1 MLARCSPACLLHRS
15 LRPADLRC
23 VSSARS
29 AGAAI
34 VKVPQ
39 ILNMLIVG
47 SAQGISFQATF
58 TEFLGNTWVS
68 AYNAQMGNP
77 LSSYG
82 EAPLIAV
89 QNLVILALILIL
101 GAGSAKIASG
111 SAGVRPGVLALI
123 VYVVVFA
130 LGQLVP
136 WVASLAAYVDATSPG
151 DYSCLADVESV
162 FRFVWGRV
170 GVVKPEGVA
179 AQILQALFLGNTAL
193 FAMARLPQILTN
205 FSNGHMGTQS
215 IVTLFLQ
222 AAGTAARVL
231 TSWVETGDLLVTGC
245 FALSAVLNITLFVQ
259 FLMYWTSTG
268 KWRKEQRDGNKQKR
282 E

>member
-1 MLARCSPACLLHRS
+1 
-15 LRPADLRC
+15 
-23 VSSARS
+23 
-29 AGAAI
+29 
-34 VKVPQ
+34 VPQ